1 MDTQN
6 ITLVLA
12 ALFGLVSFFSPCVLP
27 LVPVYLGYLTG
38 ATVAG
43 ADEQGR
49 VSRWYI
55 FSQAVALVAGF
66 TVIFVILGAL
76 GGALGHAVDSAMP
89 LIIRVGGVMLVVFG
103 LRLAHLDWSKARWAV
118 AAVAIGLFSALVN
131 VQETVPNRVLQAI
144 MFGLITLAA
153 FPWPLAGHIVLGV
166 AAGLIN
172 FVTTWAGT
180 AALFGLPE
188 LGGFSSTAL
197 ALAESGLIALL
208 VAWASRTDVFYMERR
223 LQLGQDR
230 TRGYMTSFLT
240 GIVFAAGWTPCVGPI
255 LASIL
260 AMAAT
265 GQSAARGALLLF
277 FYSLGLAIPVLLAGL
292 LFNQLGRLLPRVYR
306 YLPLISAIS
315 GLLLAVIGVIIY
327 TQGFRLLN
335 SIVPQVEL
343 ESWLLRVLGGQP

>member
-6 ITLVLA
+6 LTLILA
-12 ALFGLVSFFSPCVLP
+12 MLFGLVSFFSPCVLP

-43 ADEQGR
+43 ADEHGQ

-66 TVIFVILGAL
+66 TFIFVALGAL
-76 GGALGHAVDSAMP
+76 GGALGFALDRALP

-103 LRLAHLDWSKARWAV
+103 LRLAHVEWSKARWAV
-118 AAVAIGLFSALVN
+118 AAVAIGLFAALVN
-131 VQETVPNRVLQAI
+131 VQETVPNRVLQSI
-144 MFGLITLAA
+144 MFGLIVLAA
-153 FPWPLAGHIVLGV
+153 YPWPLAGHVALGIVV
-166 AAGLIN
+166 GLIN
-172 FVTTWAGT
+172 FVTVWDGT
-180 AALFGLPE
+180 AALTGVAD
-188 LGGFSSTAL
+188 LGGFSPTAL
-197 ALAESGLIALL
+197 ALAESGLIILL
-208 VAWASRTDVFYMERR
+208 VAWVSRTDFFYMEKR
-223 LQLGQDR
+223 LNLGQNR
-230 TRGYMTSFLT
+230 SRGYTTSFLT

-277 FYSLGLAIPVLLAGL
+277 FYSLGLAIPFLLAGL
-292 LFNQLGRLLPRVYR
+292 LFNQLGRLLPKIYR

-315 GLLLAVIGVIIY
+315 GFLLAVVGVVIY
-327 TQGFRLLN
+327 TGGFRLMA

-343 ESWLLRVLGGQP
+343 ESWLLGILGTKP